1 MLGWK
6 VCNPIKCLVRVLSA
20 PRSAEI
26 TTPLGVIKGR
36 VVTSPT
42 GRDVEEYL
50 GIPFAQ
56 PPLGELRYANPVP
69 LEKLPNGKRDVQTT
83 VAASSNALC
92 WMCNT
97 WYLRVIFPG
106 FNDLFVYARTDAD
119 PERACEFGMQ
129 LFVHTQINR
138 WTSAITLHTLYTC

>member
-1 MLGWK
+1 M
-6 VCNPIKCLVRVLSA
+6 CNPIKCLVRVLSA

-97 WYLRVIFPG
+97 
-106 FNDLFVYARTDAD
+106 
-119 PERACEFGMQ
+119 
-129 LFVHTQINR
+129 
-138 WTSAITLHTLYTC
+138 